1 MTVAISEQAST
12 ARQLLEVIAECAAR
26 DPAAPA
32 LVAHTGDVVPYGDL
46 YEKLRILIAQ
56 LRRAGIGQ
64 QDRVIVAADQDIV
77 GAGTFLTALTG
88 TVCAPVSHLWSAA
101 ELRAYLEIIGPK
113 AVLTDRPEASR
124 VTEVAQALSI
134 PVFSVEW
141 VPGEVRA
148 VTPSAGRDPVIPPSG
163 ALDVSPHDAL
173 LLRTSGTTT
182 VGKVVAITTA
192 QMLAGARAT
201 VGAYELGPADR
212 RLNAMPLFHVQGLVG
227 SLVASLCAGG
237 SIALLP
243 YFDPRQFL
251 LALESFS
258 PTWFS
263 GTSTMQRALLATMPA
278 DFTPPRSL
286 RFVRC
291 GSGALASSLREE
303 LTQRWQVPVV
313 ESYGMTEAHQI
324 ASTPL
329 TVVPQVAGM
338 IMTGSTVGVLGDD
351 GGIQLAAGSGPGEL
365 VVQGANVITH
375 YAWPRGLGDRFV
387 GGWLR
392 TGDLGQITEDGSVLI
407 TGRIKEVIN
416 SGGEKFSPL
425 EVEIAIAQHPSVR
438 DVVAF
443 AVPDHR
449 YGERAAVIVV
459 PRAGH
464 ELTERELLEFTA
476 RRIAALKVP
485 RRILL
490 MEDIP
495 VSGSGKVVRSELAG
509 LVPEN
514 SPDSDGAAD
523 DGRDGR
529 DGNATEARLRGI
541 WMAALGRPVVNL
553 DDDFVAIGGDS
564 LSAVTLLNMAYEV
577 FGVEIS
583 PLVLFGEASTVAS
596 MAEWIEKRKA
606 ADGASNQLSVTGML
620 CRQYNFAA
628 RPVRN
633 STCTGLC
640 SISSADRAL

>member
-1 MTVAISEQAST
+1 MTVAVSEQVPT
-12 ARQLLEVIAECAAR
+12 ARQLLEVIAECAVR

-32 LVAHTGDVVPYGDL
+32 LLGHSGDVVPYGDL
-46 YEKLRILIAQ
+46 HAKLGKLVAQ
-56 LRRAGIGQ
+56 LRGVGIAG
-64 QDRVIVAADQDIV
+64 QDRVIVAADHDIA
-77 GAGTFLTALTG
+77 GAGTFLTALAG
-88 TVCAPVSHLWSAA
+88 TVCAPVSQLWSAA

-113 AVLTDRPEASR
+113 AVLTDKAQASR
-124 VTEVAQALSI
+124 VTEVANELGI
-134 PVFSVEW
+134 PVFAVEW
-141 VPGEVRA
+141 AADEVRA
-148 VTPSAGRDPVIPPSG
+148 VTPSEERDPVVPPSG
-163 ALDVSPHDAL
+163 ALDVSPDDAL

-182 VGKVVAITTA
+182 AGKAVAITAA

-201 VGAYELGPADR
+201 VRAYQLGPADR

-251 LALESFS
+251 LAMETFS

-263 GTSTMQRALLATMPA
+263 GTSTMQRALLDVMP
-278 DFTPPRSL
+278 DNFTPPRSI

-291 GSGALASSLREE
+291 GSGALKSSLREE
-303 LTQRWQVPVV
+303 IIRHWRVPVV

-329 TVVPQVAGM
+329 TLAPQVAGM
-338 IMTGSTVGVLGDD
+338 VMTGSTVGVLDGD

-365 VVQGANVITH
+365 VIRGSNVITH
-375 YAWPRGLGDRFV
+375 YAWPRNLDDRFV

-392 TGDLGQITEDGSVLI
+392 TGDLGQIAEDGSVLV

-425 EVEIAIAQHPSVR
+425 EVETAIAQHPSVR

-443 AVPDHR
+443 AVPDPR

-459 PRAGH
+459 PDAGH
-464 ELTERELLEFTA
+464 EVTEKELIEFTVGK
-476 RRIAALKVP
+476 IAAVKVP

-495 VSGSGKVVRSELAG
+495 VGGSGKVVRSELAE
-509 LVPEN
+509 LVPEGPPG
-514 SPDSDGAAD
+514 SADAPD
-523 DGRDGR
+523 DGR
-529 DGNATEARLRGI
+529 DGNAVEARLRGI
-541 WMAALGRPVVNL
+541 WMAALGRAVVNL
-553 DDDFVAIGGDS
+553 DDDFVALGGDS
-564 LSAVTLLNMAYEV
+564 LSAVTLLNMAYEL

-583 PLVLFGEASTVAS
+583 PLVLFGEASTIAS
-596 MAEWIEKRKA
+596 MADWIENRKA
-606 ADGASNQLSVTGML
+606 GDDVSAQAPVTVEKL
-620 CRQYNFAA
+620 CRQYKLTA
-628 RPVRN
+628 RPAR
-633 STCTGLC
+633 SRSFTGSC
-640 SISSADRAL
+640 SNESADRAP

>member
-1 MTVAISEQAST
+1 MTVSIAEEAST
-12 ARQLLEVIAECAAR
+12 AGQLLEVIAECAAR

-32 LVAHTGDVVPYGDL
+32 LLGHAGDVVPYGDL
-46 YEKLRILIAQ
+46 HEKLCKLVAQ
-56 LRRAGIGQ
+56 LRGAGIAQ

-88 TVCAPVSHLWSAA
+88 TVCAPVSQLWSAA

-124 VTEVAQALSI
+124 VTEMAQVLGI

-141 VPGEVRA
+141 AAGNVRA
-148 VTPSAGRDPVIPPSG
+148 VMPPAGRDPAVPPSG
-163 ALDVSPHDAL
+163 DLDVSPHDAL

-182 VGKVVAITTA
+182 AGKVVPITTA

-201 VGAYELGPADR
+201 VRAYELGPADR

-237 SIALLP
+237 SIVLLP
-243 YFDPRQFL
+243 YFDARQFL
-251 LALESFS
+251 SALESFS

-263 GTSTMQRALLATMPA
+263 GTFTMQRTLLDTMPE

-291 GSGALASSLREE
+291 GSGALSSSLREE
-303 LTQRWQVPVV
+303 LIRRWRVPVV

-329 TVVPQVAGM
+329 AVVPQAAGM

-351 GGIQLAAGSGPGEL
+351 SGIQLAPGSGPSEL
-365 VVQGANVITH
+365 VIHGSNVITH
-375 YAWPRGLGDRFV
+375 YAWPRDLGDQFID
-387 GGWLR
+387 GWLR
-392 TGDLGQITEDGSVLI
+392 TGDLGQIAEDGSVLI
-407 TGRIKEVIN
+407 TGRIKEAIN

-425 EVEIAIAQHPSVR
+425 EVETAIAQHPSVR

-443 AVPDHR
+443 AVPDSR

-464 ELTERELLEFTA
+464 DLTERELLDFTVGK
-476 RRIAALKVP
+476 IAAVKVP

-490 MEDIP
+490 MEEIP

-514 SPDSDGAAD
+514 SPDPDGAAD
-523 DGRDGR
+523 DGRA
-529 DGNATEARLRGI
+529 GNATEAGLRGI
-541 WMAALGRPVVNL
+541 WMAALGLAVVNL
-553 DDDFVAIGGDS
+553 DDDFVALGGDS
-564 LSAVTLLNMAYEV
+564 LSGVTLLNMAYEV

-583 PLVLFGEASTVAS
+583 PLVLFGEASTIAS

-606 ADGASNQLSVTGML
+606 ANGAFDQVSVT
-620 CRQYNFAA
+620 AEK
-628 RPVRN
+628 
-633 STCTGLC
+633 
-640 SISSADRAL
+640 